1 MSSAPKLPKYQ
12 PPTGGLAG
20 YPDFTP
26 TNWEDVQK
34 VAVAGDVSSYGLS
47 DDAFKQKYPILYGL
61 QQDYMQGSAN
71 ALTNANNTLPRQ
83 NTLTNLGIDKL
94 YDRLTTG
101 SASGQVSQDVIGA
114 GRNLIN
120 NSGNETAI
128 TSQGKA
134 LFDDSG
140 NENAITGA
148 GTSLIARDAN
158 LDALTGA
165 YGAAAGQALTRSQNP
180 LGQNLKDLQTQAGQ
194 RLNAAPDAAYSA
206 MKGLGAAQMNGPAYQ
221 RLQAA
226 GMDEATG
233 KDYQALHNRGM
244 GFATGSTP
252 IDPLVSQELARHSL
266 MQGAASLGA
275 QNLAKGSAGQ
285 AAVARNLGLGTLDY
299 INNQTALGEGLLGA
313 ANAQQNQGL
322 GVLGEARNQ
331 QNQGVSL
338 VNQGQGGLD
347 RQRAEALG
355 EVNTSEGLNTQ
366 AQQLA
371 NSTLSN
377 YGNLYNVGTNQ
388 QLARTSTGANLLNQ
402 AGQLSLSR
410 KQTAANFLN
419 QAEQLGLSRTQAA
432 GALLG
437 EGQQLGETYQQDTQ
451 NMLGGVTNMVNA
463 QRAIATGDITNASQ
477 LFAPRTYGI
486 GGQGAAQTYLNEIA
500 SKRNRDVAAYNAA
513 VQAAQFATNQASQQ
527 AGLNASASN
536 ANIAGGATVAAAVA
550 LAAACGIARAV
561 YGTEDTRWKVWRNW
575 LMNHAP
581 RWVRRFYLRA
591 IPKVTPLVKRHEPL
605 RFCLQ
610 KGMDWVV
617 NAA

>member
-12 PPTGGLAG
+12 PPTGGLSG
-20 YPDFTP
+20 YPDFTT
-26 TNWEDVQK
+26 TNWQDVQN

-47 DDAFKQKYPILYGL
+47 DEEFQKKYPALYGA
-61 QQDYMQGSAN
+61 QQDYIQGSAN
-71 ALTNANNTLPRQ
+71 AVTNSNNTLARQ

-94 YDRLTTG
+94 YKRLTTG

-114 GRNLIN
+114 GRNLLN
-120 NSGNETAI
+120 N
-128 TSQGKA
+128 
-134 LFDDSG
+134 SG

-148 GTSLIARDAN
+148 GNSLIARDPQ
-158 LDALTGA
+158 LDALTSGYGTAAQGA
-165 YGAAAGQALTRSQNP
+165 LARSQDP
-180 LGQNLKDLQTQAGQ
+180 LSQNLKDLQVQAGQ
-194 RLNAAPDAAYSA
+194 RLNAAPDAAYTNI
-206 MKGLGAAQMNGPAYQ
+206 KNLGAAQVNGPAYQ
-221 RLQAA
+221 KLQAA
-226 GMDEATG
+226 GLEEATG
-233 KDYQALHNRGM
+233 QDYQALHKKGM
-244 GFATGSTP
+244 GLATGSTP
-252 IDPLVSQELARHSL
+252 VDPLVQQEMARTGL
-266 MQGAASLGA
+266 LDAASSLGA
-275 QNLAKGSAGQ
+275 SNLGRGSAGQ
-285 AAVARNLGLGTLDY
+285 SAVARNLGISTLKY
-299 INNQTALGEGLLGA
+299 IDDQTQLGEGLLGA

-331 QNQGVSL
+331 QNQGVNL

-371 NSTLSN
+371 NATLSN
-377 YGNLYNVGTNQ
+377 YGNLYNLGTNQ
-388 QLARTSTGANLLNQ
+388 QLARTQ
-402 AGQLSLSR
+402 AGAGLLG
-410 KQTAANFLN
+410 
-419 QAEQLGLSRTQAA
+419 QAEQLGLARNQTGA
-432 GALLG
+432 GLLG
-437 EGQQLGETYQQDTQ
+437 AGQQLGEQYQQDTQ
-451 NMLGGVTNMVNA
+451 NMLAGVNNQINQNA
-463 QRAIATGDITNASQ
+463 ASASGNLTNASQ

-527 AGLNASASN
+527 AGLDASASN
-536 ANIAGGATVAAAVA
+536 ANIAGGATVAAALA

-561 YGTEDTRWKVWRNW
+561 YGTQDTRWKVWRNW

-591 IPKVTPLVKRHEPL
+591 IPTVTPLVKRHEPL

>member
-1 MSSAPKLPKYQ
+1 MSSAPQLPKYQ

-20 YPDFTP
+20 YPNFTP

-71 ALTNANNTLPRQ
+71 ALTNANNILPRQ

-120 NSGNETAI
+120 NSGNENAI
-128 TSQGKA
+128 TAQGKA

-148 GTSLIARDAN
+148 GNSLIARDAQ
-158 LDALTGA
+158 LDALTRG
-165 YGAAAGQALTRSQNP
+165 YGSAAQTALAKSQNP
-180 LGQNLKDLQTQAGQ
+180 LSANLKNLQTQAGQ
-194 RLNAAPDAAYSA
+194 RLNAAPDADFTREKA
-206 MKGLGAAQMNGPAYQ
+206 LGAYNLTGP
-221 RLQAA
+221 
-226 GMDEATG
+226 
-233 KDYQALHNRGM
+233 DYQALQNRGM
-244 GFATGSTP
+244 GLATGKAGLN
-252 IDPLVSQELARHSL
+252 PLTQQELARSGL
-266 MQGAASLGA
+266 IGVASSLGA
-275 QNLAKGSAGQ
+275 SSLGAGGQ
-285 AAVARNLGLGTLDY
+285 AALARNLGVSTEALAAEREGRGTNLL
-299 INNQTALGEGLLGA
+299 NAALGQQQQAQGLL
-313 ANAQQNQGL
+313 
-322 GVLGEARNQ
+322 
-331 QNQGVSL
+331 
-338 VNQGQGGLD
+338 NQGQAGLNA
-347 RQRAEALG
+347 QRAEALG
-355 EVNTSEGLNTQ
+355 EVNTSEALNTQ
-366 AQQLA
+366 AQQSANQTLA
-371 NSTLSN
+371 N
-377 YGNLYNVGTNQ
+377 YGNLYDVGTNQ

-527 AGLNASASN
+527 AGLNTSASN

>member
-1 MSSAPKLPKYQ
+1 MSSAPQLPKYQ

-47 DDAFKQKYPILYGL
+47 DDAFKQKYPALFGA
-61 QQDYMQGSAN
+61 QQDYIQGSAN
-71 ALTNANNTLPRQ
+71 ALTNANNTLARQ

-94 YDRLTTG
+94 YKRLTTG

-114 GRNLIN
+114 GRNLLN
-120 NSGNETAI
+120 N
-128 TSQGKA
+128 
-134 LFDDSG
+134 SG
-140 NENAITGA
+140 NENAITSAGSGLLNNVGNENDITGA
-148 GTSLIARDAN
+148 GNALIARDAN

-165 YGAAAGQALTRSQNP
+165 YGTAAGQALTRSQNP
-180 LGQNLKDLQTQAGQ
+180 LGRNLKDLQAQAGQ
-194 RLNAAPDAAYSA
+194 RLNAAPDATYSA

-221 RLQAA
+221 KLQAA

-233 KDYQALHNRGM
+233 DVYKTLKDKGM
-244 GFATGSTP
+244 AMAIGREP
-252 IDPLVSQELARHSL
+252 ITPLVQQQMARAGL
-266 MQGAASLGA
+266 LGAAGSMGASNLGT
-275 QNLAKGSAGQ
+275 GSAGQ
-285 AAVARNLGLGTLDY
+285 AAAARNLGLNIVDY
-299 INNQTALGEGLLGA
+299 VNNQTQLGEGLLGA
-313 ANAQQNQGL
+313 ANAQQNQGFNAL
-322 GVLGEARNQ
+322 NAAMGQ

-377 YGNLYNVGTNQ
+377 YGNLYNLGTNQ
-388 QLARTSTGANLLNQ
+388 QLARSQ
-402 AGQLSLSR
+402 AGAGLLG
-410 KQTAANFLN
+410 
-419 QAEQLGLSRTQAA
+419 QAEQLGLSRSQA
-432 GALLG
+432 GAGLLG
-437 EGQQLGETYQQDTQ
+437 QAEQLGLSRNQAGTGILGMGQQLGEQYQQDTQ
-451 NMLGGVTNMVNA
+451 NMVGGVNSLINQNA
-463 QRAIATGDITNASQ
+463 ASATGNLTNASQ
-477 LFAPRTYGI
+477 MFAPRTYGI
-486 GGQGAAQTYLNEIA
+486 GGQGAAQTYLNEIT
-500 SKRNRDVAAYNAA
+500 SKRNRDIGAYNAA
-513 VQAAQFATNQASQQ
+513 VQAAQFAANQGSQQ

-536 ANIAGGATVAAAVA
+536 ANIAGGATVAAALA

-581 RWVRRFYLRA
+581 RGLRRFYLRA

>member
-1 MSSAPKLPKYQ
+1 MSSAPQLPKYQ

-26 TNWEDVQK
+26 TNWQDVQN

-47 DDAFKQKYPILYGL
+47 DVAFQQKYPALYGA
-61 QQDYMQGSAN
+61 QQDYIQGSAN
-71 ALTNANNTLPRQ
+71 ALTNANNTLARQ

-94 YDRLTTG
+94 YNRMTTG

-114 GRNLIN
+114 GRNLLN
-120 NSGNETAI
+120 N
-128 TSQGKA
+128 
-134 LFDDSG
+134 SG

-148 GTSLIARDAN
+148 GSSLIARDPQ
-158 LDALTGA
+158 LDALSGA

-180 LGQNLKDLQTQAGQ
+180 LNANLQNLQTQAGQ
-194 RLNAAPDAAYSA
+194 RLDAAPDATYSA

-221 RLQAA
+221 KLQAA
-226 GMDEATG
+226 GLDESTG
-233 KDYQALHNRGM
+233 KDYQALKSKGM
-244 GFATGSTP
+244 GLATGSTP
-252 IDPLVSQELARHSL
+252 VDPLVQQEMARTGL
-266 MQGAASLGA
+266 LGAASSLGA
-275 QNLAKGSAGQ
+275 SNLGKGSAGQ
-285 AAVARNLGLGTLDY
+285 SAVARNLGLSTLDY

-313 ANAQQNQGL
+313 ANAQQNQGFNAL
-322 GVLGEARNQ
+322 NAAMGQ
-331 QNQGVSL
+331 QNQGVNL
-338 VNQGQGGLD
+338 VNQGQQGLNA
-347 RQRAEALG
+347 QRAEALG

-366 AQQLA
+366 AQQSA
-371 NSTLSN
+371 NQTLGT
-377 YGNLYNVGTNQ
+377 YGNLYNLGN
-388 QLARTSTGANLLNQ
+388 
-402 AGQLSLSR
+402 QLSLSR
-410 KQTAANFLN
+410 TQMGANFLN

-437 EGQQLGETYQQDTQ
+437 QGQQLGEQYQQDTQ
-451 NMLGGVTNMVNA
+451 NMLGGVNNMVNA

-500 SKRNRDVAAYNAA
+500 SKRNRDVGAYNAA

-527 AGLNASASN
+527 AGLDTSASN
-536 ANIAGGATVAAAVA
+536 SNIAGGATVAAAVA
-550 LAAACGIARAV
+550 IAAACGIARAV

-610 KGMDWVV
+610 KGMDLVV